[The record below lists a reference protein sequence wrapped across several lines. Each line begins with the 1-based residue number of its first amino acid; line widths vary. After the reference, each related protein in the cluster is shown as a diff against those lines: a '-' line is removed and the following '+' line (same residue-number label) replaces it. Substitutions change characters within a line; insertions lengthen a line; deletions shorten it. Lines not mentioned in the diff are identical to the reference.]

1 MYHIVKSVITAGNY
15 KLAEIQHKI
24 KKLYVTGDLTEEQ
37 VERLMVLASGGVSL
51 DAERPEI
58 HAMIQTIADKI
69 IALEDRIT
77 ALEGSSDDIGQHP
90 AWEPWDG
97 ISRDYQAGAIVT
109 HNDKLWQSVYE
120 GQNVWEPGA
129 AGQQFWIPFLK

>member
-1 MYHIVKSVITAGNY
+1 MYHIIKNVITGGNY
-15 KLAEIQHKI
+15 KLKEIQHKI

-37 VERLMVLASGGVSL
+37 AEQLISLASGSVSL
-51 DAERPEI
+51 ESERPEI
-58 HAMIQTIADKI
+58 TMLIQVITDKI
-69 IALEDRIT
+69 NILEDRVKK
-77 ALEGSSDDIGQHP
+77 LEGTPEVSEQYA

-109 HNDKLWQSVYE
+109 HNDELWQSVYE